1 MEEAQV
7 PPWGSEDKAQR
18 TGISEVS
25 SHYVLSMVQ
34 VSRYGLGALPE
45 KMPPDGSGPAPRD
58 CVGTLGSQF
67 DCRELPALC

>member
-1 MEEAQV
+1 MEEGQV
-7 PPWGSEDKAQR
+7 PPWESEDKAQS

-25 SHYVLSMVQ
+25 PHCVLSTVQ
-34 VSRYGLGALPE
+34 VSRCGLGALPE
-45 KMPPDGSGPAPRD
+45 KMPLDGSGPAPRD